1 MQRSIARENQM
12 NELRTLVIPTLLGFL
27 GACASQVVE
36 PDAAI
41 ASRPTVKALESFSVE
56 LSPKAKEQF
65 ADNDR
70 FEINALKANL
80 DRALRSKG
88 LIATDGDF
96 RLKVVVSDIRVRG
109 TANAVMWWFIA
120 GDDHLN
126 GDSILFRKEVDDPV
140 YQFKVKTSYALG
152 GTLGGNDTIRMD
164 WLYEE
169 FSNKIAD
176 KLVALREAKK

>member
-1 MQRSIARENQM
+1 M
-12 NELRTLVIPTLLGFL
+12 NELRSLVIAVLLCSIG
-27 GACASQVVE
+27 GCASQVVE
-36 PDAAI
+36 PDA
-41 ASRPTVKALESFSVE
+41 STTSKPTVKALESFSIE
-56 LSPKAKEQF
+56 LSPKAREQF

-70 FEINALKANL
+70 FNIKALEATL
-80 DRALRSKG
+80 DRILRNKG

-109 TANAVMWWFIA
+109 TFNAVMWGFMA

-126 GDSILFRKEVDDPV
+126 GDSILFRKEAEDPV
-140 YQFKVKTSYALG
+140 YQFKVRTSYALG
-152 GTLGGNDTIRMD
+152 GFAGGQDAMRMD

-169 FSNKIAD
+169 FSNRIAN